1 MKQRFTPTPPASQT
15 TEQAALQASI
25 AESRGL
31 SNQQAL
37 QGPFGPWVE
46 SPLMGKHLSRLG
58 VFHRFHS
65 CLDRRQIELAILITA
80 KFWAAKF
87 EWWAHEPMAVAAG
100 VPGDVIAAILE
111 GATPNFSNDRDA
123 AVYDFVLE
131 LHQQHHLHSA
141 IYHRAAELLGQQG
154 VIELIGLCG
163 YYTTVSMTLNAL
175 AIPLPDGADDPF
187 PGH

>member
-1 MKQRFTPTPPASQT
+1 MK
-15 TEQAALQASI
+15 I
-25 AESRGL
+25 
-31 SNQQAL
+31 
-37 QGPFGPWVE
+37 
-46 SPLMGKHLSRLG
+46 
-58 VFHRFHS
+58 
-65 CLDRRQIELAILITA
+65 
-80 KFWAAKF
+80 
-87 EWWAHEPMAVAAG
+87 
-100 VPGDVIAAILE
+100 
-111 GATPNFSNDRDA
+111 ATPNFSNDRDA